1 MRSTIARV
9 LLILC
14 VTATGCTLGSQQQ
27 NTDEAIT
34 HVKQGRD
41 LYREGDLDGAIA
53 EYRTAL
59 RLDPNNVKAHYNLGN
74 ALWTKGDENGAIAEY
89 RTALRLDPAHINAHN
104 NLGTALHARGKPT
117 DTTEQSTEV
126 LRLLPDTPAD
136 QNDLGFVRQQFR
148 ELR

>member
-9 LLILC
+9 LLILW
-14 VTATGCTLGSQQQ
+14 VTATGCPLGSPQR

-59 RLDPNNVKAHYNLGN
+59 RLDP
-74 ALWTKGDENGAIAEY
+74 
-89 RTALRLDPAHINAHN
+89 AHISAHN
-104 NLGTALHARGKPT
+104 NLGTALHARGKTP

-136 QNDLGFVRQQFR
+136 QNDLGFVRQQVR